1 MTIITRV
8 RAHGHPYI
16 GKVNGAD
23 CAMRSTV
30 RPILRLIVVEASVL
44 KRNQYNKYYT
54 VAM

>member
-1 MTIITRV
+1 MTIITKV

-16 GKVNGAD
+16 GKVNGAG

-30 RPILRLIVVEASVL
+30 RPILRLIVVEASAL